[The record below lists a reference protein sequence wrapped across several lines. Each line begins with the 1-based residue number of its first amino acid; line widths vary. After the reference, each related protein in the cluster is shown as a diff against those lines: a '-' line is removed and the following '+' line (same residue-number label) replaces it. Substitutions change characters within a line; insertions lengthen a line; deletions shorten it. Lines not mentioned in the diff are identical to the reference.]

1 LAGIVIILSLFLN
14 DHAPTIIFL
23 PDTTKYNEEELI
35 ALLKGGDESAFAYL
49 YDNYSA
55 ALYGIIYRII
65 NNNQVAEDV
74 LQEAFVK
81 IWNNFS
87 SYNASK
93 GRLFTWMVNI
103 ARNLSI
109 DTTRGKSYKQQ
120 MKIQSNENAVT
131 NASNHINEN
140 DRFDSLGLRQQ
151 LSALK
156 EDQKQIIELAYFEGF
171 TQNEISQKL
180 GIPLGTVKT
189 RMRTAILE
197 LKKILQ
203 P

>member
-1 LAGIVIILSLFLN
+1 VIILSLFLN

-23 PDTTKYNEEELI
+23 PDTIKYNEEELI

-65 NNNQVAEDV
+65 NNNQLAEDI

-87 SYNASK
+87 SYDASK

-131 NASNHINEN
+131 NASNRVNEN
-140 DRFDSLGLRQQ
+140 ERFDLLGVRQQ
-151 LSALK
+151 LTALK
-156 EDQKQIIELAYFEGF
+156 EDQKQIIDLAYFQGF

-189 RMRTAILE
+189 KIRTAILE

>member
-1 LAGIVIILSLFLN
+1 
-14 DHAPTIIFL
+14 L
-23 PDTTKYNEEELI
+23 PDTLKYSEEELI
-35 ALLKGGDESAFAYL
+35 ALLKSNDQSAFGYL

-65 NNNQVAEDV
+65 DNNQLAEDI

-87 SYNASK
+87 SYDSSK
-93 GRLFTWMVNI
+93 GKLFTWMLNI

-109 DTTRGKSYKQQ
+109 DTMRSKSYKKQT
-120 MKIQSNENAVT
+120 KIQSSENAVT
-131 NASNHINEN
+131 KVSNNTNEN
-140 DRFDSLGLRQQ
+140 DRFDGIGLRKQ
-151 LSALK
+151 LTGLN
-156 EDQKQIIELAYFEGF
+156 EDQKQIIDLAYFEGF

-189 RMRTAILE
+189 RMRTAIQE

>member
-1 LAGIVIILSLFLN
+1 MVIILSLFLN
-14 DHAPTIIFL
+14 DHVPTIIFL
-23 PDTTKYNEEELI
+23 PDTIKYNEEELI

-65 NNNQVAEDV
+65 NNNQLAEDV

-87 SYNASK
+87 SYDASK

-131 NASNHINEN
+131 NASNRVNEN
-140 DRFDSLGLRQQ
+140 ERFDLLGVRQQ
-151 LSALK
+151 LTALK
-156 EDQKQIIELAYFEGF
+156 EDQKQIIDLAYFQGF

-189 RMRTAILE
+189 KIRTAILE

>member
-1 LAGIVIILSLFLN
+1 MAGIVIILSLFLN
-14 DHAPTIIFL
+14 DHVPTIIFL
-23 PDTTKYNEEELI
+23 PDTIKYNEEELI

-156 EDQKQIIELAYFEGF
+156 EDQKQIIDLAYFEGF

>member
-1 LAGIVIILSLFLN
+1 VIILSLFLN

-23 PDTTKYNEEELI
+23 PDTIKYNEEELI
-35 ALLKGGDESAFAYL
+35 ALLKGSDESAFAYL

-65 NNNQVAEDV
+65 NNNQLAEDV

-87 SYNASK
+87 SYDASK

-131 NASNHINEN
+131 NASNRVNEN
-140 DRFDSLGLRQQ
+140 ERFDLLGVRQQ
-151 LSALK
+151 LTALK
-156 EDQKQIIELAYFEGF
+156 EDQKQIIDLAYFQGF

-189 RMRTAILE
+189 KIRTAILE

>member
-1 LAGIVIILSLFLN
+1 MVIILSLFLN
-14 DHAPTIIFL
+14 DHVPTIIFL

>member
-1 LAGIVIILSLFLN
+1 MIILSLFLN

-23 PDTTKYNEEELI
+23 PDTIKYNEEELI

-65 NNNQVAEDV
+65 NNNQLAEDV

-87 SYNASK
+87 SYDASK

-131 NASNHINEN
+131 NASNRVNEN
-140 DRFDSLGLRQQ
+140 ERFDLLGVRQQ
-151 LSALK
+151 LTALK
-156 EDQKQIIELAYFEGF
+156 EDQKQIIDLAYFQGF

-189 RMRTAILE
+189 KIRTAILE

>member
-1 LAGIVIILSLFLN
+1 MVIILSLFLN
-14 DHAPTIIFL
+14 DHVPTIIFL

-49 YDNYSA
+49 YANYSA

-65 NNNQVAEDV
+65 NNNQLAEDI

-87 SYNASK
+87 SYDASK

-131 NASNHINEN
+131 NASNRVNEN
-140 DRFDSLGLRQQ
+140 ERFDLLGVRQQ
-151 LSALK
+151 LTALK
-156 EDQKQIIELAYFEGF
+156 EDQKQIIDLAYFEGF

-189 RMRTAILE
+189 KIRTAILE

>member
-1 LAGIVIILSLFLN
+1 MVIILSLFLN
-14 DHAPTIIFL
+14 DHVPTIIFL

-131 NASNHINEN
+131 NASNRVNEN
-140 DRFDSLGLRQQ
+140 ERFDLLGVRQQ
-151 LSALK
+151 LTALK
-156 EDQKQIIELAYFEGF
+156 EDQKQIIDLAYFQGF

-189 RMRTAILE
+189 KIRTAILE

>member
-1 LAGIVIILSLFLN
+1 MHPKEGF
-14 DHAPTIIFL
+14 
-23 PDTTKYNEEELI
+23 
-35 ALLKGGDESAFAYL
+35 
-49 YDNYSA
+49 
-55 ALYGIIYRII
+55 
-65 NNNQVAEDV
+65 
-74 LQEAFVK
+74 
-81 IWNNFS
+81 
-87 SYNASK
+87 
-93 GRLFTWMVNI
+93 FTWMVNI

-131 NASNHINEN
+131 NASNRVNEN
-140 DRFDSLGLRQQ
+140 ERFDLLGVRQQ
-151 LSALK
+151 LTALK
-156 EDQKQIIELAYFEGF
+156 EDQKQIIDLAYFQGF

-189 RMRTAILE
+189 KIRTAILE

>member
-1 LAGIVIILSLFLN
+1 MIILSLFLN
-14 DHAPTIIFL
+14 DHVPTIIFL
-23 PDTTKYNEEELI
+23 PDTIKYNEEELI

-65 NNNQVAEDV
+65 NNNQLAEDI

-87 SYNASK
+87 SYDASK

-131 NASNHINEN
+131 NASNRVNEN
-140 DRFDSLGLRQQ
+140 ERFDLLGVRQQ
-151 LSALK
+151 LTALK
-156 EDQKQIIELAYFEGF
+156 EDQKQIIDLAYFQGF

-189 RMRTAILE
+189 KIRTAILE

>member
-1 LAGIVIILSLFLN
+1 MVIILSLFLN
-14 DHAPTIIFL
+14 DHVPTIIFL

-65 NNNQVAEDV
+65 NNNQLAEDI

-87 SYNASK
+87 SYDASK

-131 NASNHINEN
+131 NASNRVNEN
-140 DRFDSLGLRQQ
+140 ERFDLLGVRQQ
-151 LSALK
+151 LTALK
-156 EDQKQIIELAYFEGF
+156 EDQKQIIDLAYFQGF

-189 RMRTAILE
+189 KIRTAILE